1 MVRPS
6 DSLEPNNLRLLFSA
20 YNFARDVAVDL
31 IADGSFALNL
41 ARALGPGSRD
51 SHVELHGPVFPRL
64 RRFSVPALEGKR
76 IGLVTS
82 GGSGATASLCGLK
95 RAFEEAGLE
104 VSVISACSGSMLFA
118 SLWACGIEAEE
129 IARFWLTLPVRDY
142 LDPDWR
148 ALAVAPLRLF
158 RGMGGLLRGDAIE
171 ESYDRYLGRRTM
183 AETKVPLHVVVWN
196 IDENR
201 AEYLSS
207 RATPEITIA
216 RAARVAISIPLMFE
230 PVRLGKHLYAD
241 GGIVDI
247 FPTTPLRHEEPLDVV
262 FGVNCYLPKDFEGED
277 IGDWYGR
284 SFSVLR
290 ASGQL
295 RYATYLEL
303 AREHAR
309 ELGSRLRLLHPV
321 PYAEVRGAKFYE
333 SFLDRR
339 SWLRF
344 MRLGHACGRAA
355 LEDFAFTGERTRA
368 RSRRRP

>member
-1 MVRPS
+1 MTRPS
-6 DSLEPNNLRLLFSA
+6 DALEPNNLRLLFSA
-20 YNFARDVAVDL
+20 YNFVGDLAADL
-31 IADGSFALNL
+31 IADGSLALTL
-41 ARALGPGSRD
+41 ARALGPGARGD
-51 SHVELHGPVFPRL
+51 HVRLHGPVFPPL
-64 RRFSVPALEGKR
+64 RRFAVPELAGKR

-82 GGSGATASLCGLK
+82 GGSGATASLCGIK

-104 VSVISACSGSMLFA
+104 VSAISACSGSMLFA
-118 SLWACGIEAEE
+118 SLWACGIDAES
-129 IARFWLTLPVRDY
+129 IARFWLKLSARDY

-148 ALAVAPLRLF
+148 ALAMAPLRLF

-171 ESYDRYLGRRTM
+171 ASYERRLDGRTM
-183 AETKVPLHVVVWN
+183 GETAVPLHVVAWN
-196 IDENR
+196 IDRNR

-207 RATPEITIA
+207 RSTPEITVA
-216 RAARVAISIPLMFE
+216 RAVRVAISIPLMFE
-230 PVRLGKHLYAD
+230 PVRIGQYLYGD

-247 FPTTPLRHEEPLDVV
+247 FPTPPLRQDEPLDVV
-262 FGVNCYLPKDFEGED
+262 FGVNCYLPENFEGED

-284 SFSVLR
+284 RFSILR
-290 ASGQL
+290 ASSQL

-309 ELGSRLRLLHPV
+309 ALGSRLRLLHPV
-321 PYAEVRGAKFYE
+321 PYSEVRGGKFYE

-355 LEDFAFTGERTRA
+355 LRNFAA
-368 RSRRRP
+368 RRRS